1 MPKNE
6 RVFVLMVRSRISST
20 DALTEYFNSLEGT
33 TEEIQSQI
41 KGMGKEGCLV
51 RITRSSLPE
60 DIGLEGIVLLE
71 TKNQFTIITKK
82 NCIRKVNK
90 KDHNQFPYWA
100 PSCVHIQTMSLKDIQ
115 INSYS
120 L

>member
-1 MPKNE
+1 
-6 RVFVLMVRSRISST
+6 
-20 DALTEYFNSLEGT
+20 
-33 TEEIQSQI
+33 
-41 KGMGKEGCLV
+41 MGKEGCLV

-90 KDHNQFPYWA
+90 KDHVF
-100 PSCVHIQTMSLKDIQ
+100 Q
-115 INSYS
+115 ILGISS
-120 L
+120 RFFGDSTDR